1 MSEAKSFADKA
12 VELLLRSLRTVFN
25 ERVVQAAERLIVQTR
40 ENLTGQ
46 EVLLE
51 PTLVLNS
58 DRKINTK
65 STLPWMLSN
74 EEKAKMDFSS
84 MDFASQNTLG
94 VGSAESEDV
103 DIEAMIGASKKALNF
118 LQRQVR
124 LQSTNINSFAKTKKD
139 ELEQVRK
146 ERAIEKDRF
155 REEALLAKSLEEAAK
170 ESAEIPVVMVE
181 SIKEPE
187 IIIPEK
193 PVEIAKQIPS
203 EPEVIQAPRS
213 VEAHFANE
221 PSKQAKPVKPA
232 KEPKPQ
238 KPPKPPR
245 VKREFNF
252 PKPTL
257 KFTGAGLGALLVV
270 GIAAT
275 VFLVIDRQ
283 DSSRED
289 MPLSETSIPAP
300 TPSESSA
307 TVVDEDLL
315 GSGSYDVS
323 SITSDD
329 FNNLSNLEKI
339 AFATFFHTPN
349 LSEDEILQVLAGL
362 EKQFRSCLG
371 RGVVRPTNCPI
382 VEDRPNIR
390 SIKWRWI
397 QSVRPQFLQKD
408 DGRIYVEV
416 EYAATNSGF
425 YQKGNRSVKFN
436 DFDAGNKIAL
446 ISLSNGKVSI
456 TWNP

>member
-25 ERVVQAAERLIVQTR
+25 ERVVQAVERLIVQTR
-40 ENLTGQ
+40 ENLTGE

-51 PTLVLNS
+51 PKLVFKS

-74 EEKAKMDFSS
+74 EEKAKMNFSS
-84 MDFASQNTLG
+84 IDFASQNTLG

-103 DIEAMIGASKKALNF
+103 DIEAMVDASKKALNF
-118 LQRQVR
+118 LQKQIRV
-124 LQSTNINSFAKTKKD
+124 QSTKINSFAKTKKG
-139 ELEQVRK
+139 ELEQVRR
-146 ERAIEKDRF
+146 ERAIEKNRL
-155 REEALLAKSLEEAAK
+155 REEALLAKSLEEETK
-170 ESAEIPVVMVE
+170 KSAEIPVVMVE

-193 PVEIAKQIPS
+193 PVEIAKQIPI

-213 VEAHFANE
+213 VEAPLANE
-221 PSKQAKPVKPA
+221 PSKQAKPAKPA
-232 KEPKPQ
+232 KEPKPP

-257 KFTGAGLGALLVV
+257 KFTSAVLGALLVV

-283 DSSRED
+283 NSSSED
-289 MPLSETSIPAP
+289 MPLSETSTP

-315 GSGSYDVS
+315 GSGSYDVD

-339 AFATFFHTPN
+339 AFATFFYTPD
-349 LSEDEILQVLAGL
+349 LSEDEILQVLAAL

-371 RGVVRPTNCPI
+371 RGEARPTNCPI

-390 SIKWRWI
+390 SIKWRWT
-397 QSVRPQFLQKD
+397 QSVRPQFLRQD

-416 EYAATNSGF
+416 EYAATNSGL
-425 YQKGNRSVKFN
+425 YQKGNRSVKFT
-436 DFDAGNKIAL
+436 DFDGGNKVAL

>member
-40 ENLTGQ
+40 ENLTGE

-51 PTLVLNS
+51 PTLVFKN

-84 MDFASQNTLG
+84 TDFASQNTLG
-94 VGSAESEDV
+94 VGSADSEDV
-103 DIEAMIGASKKALNF
+103 DIEAMMDASKKALNF
-118 LQRQVR
+118 LQKQIR

-146 ERAIEKDRF
+146 ERAIEKDRL

-170 ESAEIPVVMVE
+170 KSVEIPVVMVE

-193 PVEIAKQIPS
+193 PVEIAKQIPIVS
-203 EPEVIQAPRS
+203 EVIQAPRS
-213 VEAHFANE
+213 VEAQFANE

-232 KEPKPQ
+232 KEPKP
-238 KPPKPPR
+238 PKPPR
-245 VKREFNF
+245 VKRKFHF

-257 KFTGAGLGALLVV
+257 KFTGAALGALLVV

-283 DSSRED
+283 NSSSED
-289 MPLSETSIPAP
+289 MPLSETSTP

-329 FNNLSNLEKI
+329 FNNFSNLEKI
-339 AFATFFHTPN
+339 AFATFFYTPN
-349 LSEDEILQVLAGL
+349 LSEDEILEVLAAL

-371 RGVVRPTNCPI
+371 RGEVRPTNCPI

-397 QSVRPQFLQKD
+397 QSVRPQFLQQD

-416 EYAATNSGF
+416 EYAATNSGL
-425 YQKGNRSVKFN
+425 YQKGNRSVKFT
-436 DFDAGNKIAL
+436 DFDAGNKVAL